1 MELDGS
7 SGLEVG
13 SNKGTEDL
21 DEVDSSGTII
31 VSTRSTP
38 VGRVRKVNR
47 IHVSTNDSDGTRGLA
62 RDFGDDGELSPGV
75 GERRDGDVR
84 STSSELWVFK
94 MRQWHE
100 CIYSY

>member
-1 MELDGS
+1 MFQKQEPYLRRVPVELDGS

-21 DEVDSSGTII
+21 DEVDGSGTVI
-31 VSTRSTP
+31 VSTRSTA
-38 VGRVRKVNR
+38 VGRVRKINR

-75 GERRDGDVR
+75 GERGDSDVR
-84 STSSELWVFK
+84 SASSEL
-94 MRQWHE
+94 
-100 CIYSY
+100 